1 MREPCHIWLF
11 GSFLYWVCSL
21 SLKGFCQAYMLNLA
35 LASLVM
41 GVAQTV
47 VVPEVIVGK
56 HITLV
61 EAGVIGSSMINIRKR
76 TVFLPLFIL
85 FIIWTAWTWD
95 DCFYSEEYATEVIT
109 EYLKRLSLNPQ
120 YLSAASFNEADC
132 SHGFMFEGEDRK
144 ILYIF
149 TGWGKINLWDYANG
163 DGP

>member
-1 MREPCHIWLF
+1 
-11 GSFLYWVCSL
+11 
-21 SLKGFCQAYMLNLA
+21 
-35 LASLVM
+35 
-41 GVAQTV
+41 
-47 VVPEVIVGK
+47 
-56 HITLV
+56 
-61 EAGVIGSSMINIRKR
+61 MINIRKR

-85 FIIWTAWTWD
+85 FIIWIAWTWD

-132 SHGFMFEGEDRK
+132 SHDFMFEGEGRK